1 MVYSV
6 VIYRPY
12 PRKPSPSSPSVH
24 PFPVFRTHFQVPYPV
39 SPLFAT
45 LTKTAGVCTNN
56 FHSGTSSRRAS
67 PEATHY
73 TPLYSSAFFSH
84 SCALFCTLQK
94 LNCFVFSRFRTLVNK
109 TPGVGE
115 GETNC

>member
-1 MVYSV
+1 MVVSFVSCRPHPRQTSPGSSV
-6 VIYRPY
+6 SRLPY
-12 PRKPSPSSPSVH
+12 TLPSSVSCKPFVCHSYENCGRVH
-24 PFPVFRTHFQVPYPV
+24 QQFSFWNKLAP
-39 SPLFAT
+39 
-45 LTKTAGVCTNN
+45 
-56 FHSGTSSRRAS
+56 AS

-109 TPGVGE
+109 TPG
-115 GETNC
+115 